1 MNYYLVIG
9 HACDEE
15 SEWQFTNSDKE
26 LTNDFLEEKFTKN
39 SLEELGYEPDE
50 YEELKKFS
58 RSGLSTGFLI
68 REAIHDLL
76 VKLRKN

>member
-1 MNYYLVIG
+1 MPR
-9 HACDEE
+9 
-15 SEWQFTNSDKE
+15 
-26 LTNDFLEEKFTKN
+26 TKN
-39 SLEELGYEPDE
+39 DYVRYMCQFAPDQ

-76 VKLRKN
+76 VKLRKD

>member
-1 MNYYLVIG
+1 MN
-9 HACDEE
+9 
-15 SEWQFTNSDKE
+15 
-26 LTNDFLEEKFTKN
+26 KN
-39 SLEELGYEPDE
+39 LQRICVAVDVDE

-76 VKLRKN
+76 VKLKKINHNLYLVQLIH

>member
-1 MNYYLVIG
+1 MN
-9 HACDEE
+9 
-15 SEWQFTNSDKE
+15 
-26 LTNDFLEEKFTKN
+26 KN
-39 SLEELGYEPDE
+39 LQRICVAVDVDE